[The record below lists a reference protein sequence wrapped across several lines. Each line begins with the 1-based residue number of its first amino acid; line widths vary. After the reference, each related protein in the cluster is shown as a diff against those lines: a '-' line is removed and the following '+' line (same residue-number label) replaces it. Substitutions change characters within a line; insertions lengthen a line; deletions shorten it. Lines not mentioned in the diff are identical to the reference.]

1 MQWAG
6 SHSGTRQYGPLYVQ
20 HAVIRYTFLIY
31 IYFDNYKK
39 TEAPLCQCPRLNNN
53 INALIR
59 KTAKLQRSSLRPRRR
74 QKHFAQAKQ

>member
-20 HAVIRYTFLIY
+20 HAVIRYTVLIY

-39 TEAPLCQCPRLNNN
+39 TEALLSVPKAYQ
-53 INALIR
+53 
-59 KTAKLQRSSLRPRRR
+59 
-74 QKHFAQAKQ
+74 

>member
-20 HAVIRYTFLIY
+20 HAVIRYTVLIY
-31 IYFDNYKK
+31 IYFDNYKRQK
-39 TEAPLCQCPRLNNN
+39 PFCKCPRLNNN

-59 KTAKLQRSSLRPRRR
+59 KTAKLQRSSLRRRRR
-74 QKHFAQAKQ
+74 QKYFAQAKQ